1 MSVAVHEIRDAV
13 HVFDHVDTRER
24 ALIDSWPLQ
33 RLRHIHQLALS
44 DRIYPGATHSR
55 FEHSLGVMEL
65 SGRVFDAITRSD
77 RVTDAIRRSLP
88 ELTDPDQ
95 LSYWRRVLR
104 IAALC
109 HDIGHPPFSHAA
121 EKALYPTEWNHE
133 RMTRLLLEAEPLL
146 GMLGTGAPPLRSE
159 DVIKLAVGPGK
170 AKDLTFSPW
179 ESVLSEVI
187 VGDAFGVD
195 RMDYLLR
202 DSLHAGVV
210 YGRFDHDR
218 LIDTLR
224 ILPAVGGTEPQLGIE
239 HGGIHSAEA
248 LLLARYF
255 MYSQVYF
262 HPVRMV
268 LDLHLI
274 DYLRAIL
281 PGGSF
286 PIDVADH
293 LGWTD
298 DRVFAEMHIAGRVA
312 TSPEH
317 DLARRILDRRH
328 FRILHQIGPDDLERS
343 SDPAG
348 AIFAAVAA
356 AFGADNLRRDRRY
369 DEGGS
374 IDFPVH
380 QRDDSVV
387 SSTVLSGALRD
398 LPPILAEYIFVA
410 PELAEPARVW
420 LAAHRTDI
428 LS

>member
-1 MSVAVHEIRDAV
+1 
-13 HVFDHVDTRER
+13 
-24 ALIDSWPLQ
+24 
-33 RLRHIHQLALS
+33 
-44 DRIYPGATHSR
+44 
-55 FEHSLGVMEL
+55 
-65 SGRVFDAITRSD
+65 
-77 RVTDAIRRSLP
+77 
-88 ELTDPDQ
+88 
-95 LSYWRRVLR
+95 
-104 IAALC
+104 
-109 HDIGHPPFSHAA
+109 
-121 EKALYPTEWNHE
+121 
-133 RMTRLLLEAEPLL
+133 
-146 GMLGTGAPPLRSE
+146 MLGRGAPPLRSE

-274 DYLRAIL
+274 DYLRAVM
-281 PGGSF
+281 PGGVF
-286 PIDVADH
+286 PVEIDDH
-293 LGWTD
+293 LAWTD
-298 DRVFAEMHIAGRVA
+298 DRVFAAMHVEARDE
-312 TSPEH
+312 TSAHHE
-317 DLARRILDRRH
+317 LARRILDRRH
-328 FRILHQIGPDDLERS
+328 FRILHQVGPDDLEKN

-348 AIFAAVAA
+348 AIFDAA
-356 AFGADNLRRDRRY
+356 ALEFAEDNLRRDRRY

-380 QRDDSVV
+380 QRDGRVV
-387 SSTVLSGALRD
+387 SSTVLSGALRH
-398 LPPILAEYIFVA
+398 LPPILAEFIFIA
-410 PELAEPARVW
+410 PELAEHGRDW
-420 LAAHRTDI
+420 LTEHLEDI
-428 LS
+428 LSRKEAG